1 LGFIGRHRV
10 LAWCAA
16 GCFGCVTL
24 AALAPIALV
33 ADHVYRDYSH
43 LPDPGPFE
51 RFEFLAIGHVYDA
64 NGQPLI
70 QLAREYRSITPY
82 PDIPAVVREA
92 ILATED
98 KRFFAHNGVDYATVP
113 RVLLRIRTRTL
124 VAHLLGRGPVDE
136 AGAPAIFPQGGST
149 ITQQLVR
156 GHFLKGLTSVENS
169 HVLQGLG
176 WLPRSLSFVVGPRNA
191 NMIARKAEEMRLSVW
206 IEREMTRRFGSK
218 QRAKEEIFARYASYV
233 YMGNGQ
239 YGFSTAARYYFG
251 RPLSSLTSADADK
264 AALLAGIPK
273 APRDYAP
280 TADAANVL
288 RRRNRTLTLMA
299 ANGFLTPQ
307 RLAEVIR
314 RPLPTIAARPGVVVH
329 APSAVGHVI
338 EELKSQGIANGLEDL
353 LNGRLDVYSTVD
365 VHVQQ
370 IVNTAL
376 ERGLA
381 AYEARHPRARGLV
394 QGAVVVLGNGDGR
407 VLAEAGGRRWY
418 SNRAASYVDFNRVTD
433 SLRQPGSAMKPIVYL
448 AAFRSGALNLES
460 VVPDEPISVPDGAN
474 EPKWIANYDGRFK
487 GPISARQGLAE
498 SRNAAAI
505 WIESRIGIDSIL
517 STARRLGVSTPLH
530 RYPTTALGASEMNLL
545 ELANA
550 YRTMASGVFAHP
562 YVIRRVVQGGVV
574 AKEDT
579 RPSPLVEMDAA
590 LLLIQEGLRGVVRM
604 PGGTA
609 HTLDSSAFPI
619 AVMGKTGT
627 TNDFRDALF
636 VGSTYGIKGITVAV
650 RIGFDDNRS
659 LGSGETGARL
669 ALPVFREVMMAV
681 YREQLAGPVPSFPAP
696 LEARITAYLQGRS
709 TSFRGVTLRE
719 TKRPRARA
727 LGAGEGRP
735 QIRIPYQGDCGR
747 RSGPRSLECPIG

>member
-1 LGFIGRHRV
+1 MGVIGRHRV
-10 LAWCAA
+10 LTWCAG
-16 GCFGCVTL
+16 GCFACVTL
-24 AALAPIALV
+24 AVVVPVALV
-33 ADHVYRDYSH
+33 AAHVYRDHSN

-64 NGQPLI
+64 NGHPLI
-70 QLAREYRSITPY
+70 QLAREHRSITPY
-82 PDIPAVVREA
+82 DDIPAVVREA

-124 VAHLLGRGPVDE
+124 VARLLGRGPADE
-136 AGAPAIFPQGGST
+136 ADAPAIFPQGGST

-156 GHFLKGLTSVENS
+156 GHFLKGLTSLENS
-169 HVLQGLG
+169 DLLQGLG
-176 WLPRSLSFVVGPRNA
+176 RLPRSLSFVLGVRNA

-239 YGFSTAARYYFG
+239 YGFATAAQYYFG
-251 RPLSSLTSADADK
+251 RPLGSLTAADADT

-280 TADAANVL
+280 TASAANVL
-288 RRRNRTLTLMA
+288 PRRNQTLTLMA
-299 ANGFLTPQ
+299 ADGFLTAQ
-307 RLAEVIR
+307 RLAEMIR
-314 RPLPTIAARPGVVVH
+314 RPLPVIAVRPSVVVH

-338 EELKSQGIANGLEDL
+338 EELKSEGIANGLDDL

-365 VHVQQ
+365 VRVQQ
-370 IVNTAL
+370 IVNAAL
-376 ERGLA
+376 ERGLV

-394 QGAVVVLGNGDGR
+394 QGSVVVLGNGDGR
-407 VLAEAGGRRWY
+407 VLAEAGGRRLY
-418 SNRAASYVDFNRVTD
+418 NNRAASYVDFNRVTD

-448 AAFRSGALNLES
+448 AAFRSGGFDLES

-550 YRTMASGVFAHP
+550 YRTMASGVFAQP

-574 AKEDT
+574 AKEDN
-579 RPSPLVEMDAA
+579 RPPPLVQMDAA

-609 HTLDSSAFPI
+609 HALDSSAFPI
-619 AVMGKTGT
+619 PVMGKTGT

-650 RIGFDDNRS
+650 RIGFDDTRS

-669 ALPVFREVMMAV
+669 ALPVFREVMMGV
-681 YREQLAGPVPSFPAP
+681 YREQLAGPVPNFPAP
-696 LEARITAYLQGRS
+696 LEARITAFLQGTPPVPVVEARRS
-709 TSFRGVTLRE
+709 ATPGWLARDLE
-719 TKRPRARA
+719 RARA
-727 LGAGEGRP
+727 AVDGL
-735 QIRIPYQGDCGR
+735 
-747 RSGPRSLECPIG
+747 